1 MTDKSKYIS
10 IGGAGCFTGDTPVS
24 VPNGTKLIK
33 EINVGDIVCSF
44 DDKGTIYHA
53 KVLKVHEH
61 ENEQVVKY
69 TIWGGKTLNATPNHW
84 VLNQFNAFVGI
95 DTLGTDDCLIDEFGH
110 LRPIIDRK
118 NIGTHTVYNLTVE
131 GYHTFIANTIRVHNA
146 GLGAS
151 IAGSGGGGGK
161 GGGGDPPTI
170 AEDNLHSKQF
180 ATLID
185 LISEGEIEGF
195 SSPSKEGRTK
205 GTTAY
210 INAAKKDIFLDN
222 TPILGGTADSTNP
235 QAVDFNHQN
244 VDLDI
249 RFGTNQQPKMTK
261 VSNSSANQGS
271 ANIFNVGLAVENGS
285 PITRRLTNNSNLDAV
300 KITVTVPILQVLEED
315 GDISGSQVNFDI
327 QIQYNGG
334 GFSTVDPA
342 IFPTVIRGR
351 TADAYNKEYRVELT
365 GSHPIDVRLIKT
377 SANSTDRIQ
386 RDLIWQSYSELEDDP
401 NTYPDCAY
409 TRLRLDSEFFS
420 RIPSRKFKIRGVK
433 VRIPGA
439 GANNS
444 GTPTV
449 DLQTGRVVYP
459 ENYIFNGVMGAA
471 QWTTCPA
478 LILLDLLTNTRY
490 GLGNHII
497 DSNLDLFSFVTASKF
512 SNQLVKDGFGGE
524 EARFACN
531 VNIQRSV
538 EAFDVINTL
547 SGVMRCMPIW
557 SEGALLVTQDSPK
570 DPTYLFTLANVSPDG
585 FSYTGSSLKTR
596 STVIA
601 VSYFNMDIR
610 DIDYEEVEAEAA
622 YKNKY
627 GVHLKR
633 VKALGCTSKG
643 QARRFARAMLFA
655 EQRETETVSFSTS
668 MEAGCIVR
676 PGSIISIADPARS
689 GVRRAGRISTATTT
703 QITVDNSSDT
713 DLSDQNN
720 PKLSVIMPNGTVETK
735 NVSGISG
742 KVITLASALS
752 QAPNSNS
759 VWMLETNDIS
769 AQTFRV
775 MSVEE
780 RDGISYGIT
789 ALAYVN
795 EKYDF
800 IENNETIPQPNIT
813 NLNLIK
819 SPPTGLSADEVIVL
833 INNQPVSKLIIRWQP
848 VTGVSNYMVN
858 YRFNNNNIVSTTT
871 SSPDFEIF
879 NTKVGSYEVSVR
891 SLNAALEPSATS
903 ATDTFTTVGKTAV
916 PADVTG
922 LTGEPISKKTI
933 RLRWNLATDLDVTHG
948 GRVYVR
954 HSPKTDGSGTF
965 SNATDLVEALA
976 GNTTI
981 ADVPLLEGEYILK
994 FQDDGGR
1001 FSNGEASVIID
1012 LPDTVDEKLIQTR
1025 REDLDIPRF
1034 QGTKTNVAFDA
1045 VTNSLNLTGVGQFD
1059 SITDFDLVSSLD
1071 DIGGIA
1077 PLGTYEFGGTAGGTT
1092 LDLGDVFSVDLK
1104 RHFLTEAFYPSD
1116 LFDSIP
1122 DLDARGDFEGLTA
1135 TDVNAE
1141 MLVRVTQDNPNSG
1154 SPTYSAFQTFANGTY
1169 KGRGF
1174 QFKVNL
1180 TSNDPAQDIRVFQLG
1195 YTASME
1201 QRTETSLE
1209 NSSATNGILTSNG
1222 ATNITFNKAFF
1233 VGTANTE
1240 GGANSILPSIG
1251 ITAQDMQS
1259 GDFYELSNTSGT
1271 GFTIHFKNS
1280 SNASVNRNF
1289 AYQAVGF
1296 GKAS

>member
-1 MTDKSKYIS
+1 MIEDNK
-10 IGGAGCFTGDTPVS
+10 
-24 VPNGTKLIK
+24 
-33 EINVGDIVCSF
+33 
-44 DDKGTIYHA
+44 H
-53 KVLKVHEH
+53 
-61 ENEQVVKY
+61 
-69 TIWGGKTLNATPNHW
+69 
-84 VLNQFNAFVGI
+84 
-95 DTLGTDDCLIDEFGH
+95 
-110 LRPIIDRK
+110 
-118 NIGTHTVYNLTVE
+118 
-131 GYHTFIANTIRVHNA
+131 
-146 GLGAS
+146 

-161 GGGGDPPTI
+161 AGGGDPPTI
-170 AEDNLHSKQF
+170 TPDNLHSKQF
-180 ATLID
+180 ATLLD

-210 INAAKKDIFLDN
+210 KNAAKKDIFLDD
-222 TPILGGTADSTNP
+222 TPILSSNADSTDP
-235 QAVDFNHQN
+235 QNVDFNHQN

-249 RFGTNQQPKMTK
+249 RFGTDPQTKMSK
-261 VSNSSANQGS
+261 VSGS
-271 ANIFNVGLAVENGS
+271 ASLFNVGVKVENGS
-285 PITRRLTNNSNLDAV
+285 PITRQLTNNSNLDAV
-300 KITVTVPILQVLEED
+300 KITVTVPILQVIEDD
-315 GDISGSQVNFDI
+315 GDVVGSSVSFDI
-327 QIQYNGG
+327 QLQYNGG
-334 GFSTVDPA
+334 GYTTVHSD
-342 IFPTVIRGR
+342 TIRGR
-351 TADAYNKEYRVELT
+351 TADAYNREYRIELT
-365 GSHPIDVRLIKT
+365 GAHPVDVRLVKT

-386 RDLIWQSYSELEDDP
+386 RDLIWQSYSELEDDS
-401 NTYPDCAY
+401 NTYPNSAY

-420 RIPSRKFKIRGVK
+420 RIPRRTFRVRGVK

-439 GANNS
+439 GANSS

-449 DLQTGRVVYP
+449 DLQTGRIEYP
-459 ENYIFNGVMGAA
+459 TGYIFNGVMGAA

-478 LILLDLLTNTRY
+478 MILLDLLTNTRY

-512 SNQLVKDGFGGE
+512 SNTLVSDGFGGQ

-531 VNIQRSV
+531 INIQTSV
-538 EAFDVINTL
+538 EAFSVINTL
-547 SGVMRCMPIW
+547 SGIMRCMPIW
-557 SEGALLVTQDSPK
+557 SEGALLLTQDSPK
-570 DPTYLFTLANVSPDG
+570 DPSYLFTLANVGPEG

-596 STVIA
+596 STVVA
-601 VSYFNMDIR
+601 VSYFNMETR
-610 DIDYEEVEAEAA
+610 DLDYEEVEAEAA
-622 YKNKY
+622 YRSKY
-627 GVHLKR
+627 GLHVKR
-633 VKALGCTSKG
+633 VKALGCTSRG
-643 QARRFARAMLFA
+643 QARRFAKAILFA
-655 EQRETETVSFSTS
+655 EQRETEAVNFSVS
-668 MEAGCIVR
+668 MESGCVVR
-676 PGSIISIADPARS
+676 PGAIISISDPARA
-689 GVRRAGRISTATTT
+689 GIRRAGRINTATTT

-720 PKLSVIMPNGTVETK
+720 PKLSVILPNGTVETK
-735 NVSGISG
+735 NVTSISG
-742 KVITLASALS
+742 KVITLESALS
-752 QAPNSNS
+752 QTPNVNS
-759 VWMLETNDIS
+759 IWMLENDTVS
-769 AQTFRV
+769 AQSFRV

-780 RDGISYGIT
+780 RDGISYGIS

-795 EKYDF
+795 EKYAF
-800 IENNETIPQPNIT
+800 IEDGETITPQQIST
-813 NLNLIK
+813 LNLLK
-819 SPPTGLSADEVIVL
+819 QPPTGLSADEVIVL

-858 YRFNNNNIVSTTT
+858 YRFGDNNIVSATT

-891 SLNAALEPSATS
+891 SLNSGLEPSATA
-903 ATDTFTTVGKTAV
+903 ATDTFNTVGKTAV

-922 LTGEPISKKTI
+922 LTGEPISKKTM

-954 HSPKTDGSGTF
+954 HSSKTDGTGTF

-1001 FSNGEASVIID
+1001 FSNGEASVVID
-1012 LPDTVDEKLIQTR
+1012 LPDTVDDKLIQTR
-1025 REDLDIPRF
+1025 REDLDVPKF

-1045 VTNSLNLTGVGQFD
+1045 TTNSLNLTGTGQFD
-1059 SITDFDLVSSLD
+1059 SITDFDAENSID
-1071 DIGGIA
+1071 DIGGIS

-1092 LDLGDVFSVDLK
+1092 LDLGDVFTLDLK

-1141 MLVRVTQDNPNSG
+1141 MLVRVTQDNPNTG

-1195 YTASME
+1195 YKAFME
-1201 QRTETSLE
+1201 QRIERSSQTEAS
-1209 NSSATNGILTSNG
+1209 G
-1222 ATNITFNKAFF
+1222 AGAKAITFQHPFF

-1251 ITAQDMQS
+1251 ITAQNMQS
-1259 GDFYELSNTSGT
+1259 GDFFELSSISGT
-1271 GFTIHFKNS
+1271 GFTVHFKNS
-1280 SNASVNRNF
+1280 SNASVDRNF
-1289 AYQAVGF
+1289 SYQAVGF